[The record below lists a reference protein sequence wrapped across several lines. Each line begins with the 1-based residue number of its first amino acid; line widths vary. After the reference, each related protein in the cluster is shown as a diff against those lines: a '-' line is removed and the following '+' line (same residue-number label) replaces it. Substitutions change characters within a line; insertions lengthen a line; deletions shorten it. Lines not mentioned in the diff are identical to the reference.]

1 MAIFHVFPF
10 HPYSAYSLKDVDAI
24 GCRLAEG
31 WSLSA
36 SKTWK
41 DREVVASV
49 VEIWGPDG
57 LWHIFTKPSDQWL
70 VVRDDGTPFD
80 FFESELDLKVA
91 IQEMSNFVRNA
102 EYNMAAAG
110 K

>member
-1 MAIFHVFPF
+1 MAVCRIFPF
-10 HPYSAYSLKDVDAI
+10 HPYSAYSLKDIDAI
-24 GCRLAEG
+24 GCRLPDG

-41 DREVVASV
+41 DREVLVSV

-57 LWHIFTKPSDQWL
+57 LWHIFSKPSEQWL
-70 VVRDDGTPFD
+70 VVTDDGTPFD
-80 FFESELDLKVA
+80 FFESELDLQVA

-102 EYNMAAAG
+102 AYNMTAASE
-110 K
+110 

>member
-1 MAIFHVFPF
+1 MATCYIFPY
-10 HPYSAYSLKDVDAI
+10 HPYSALSLKDVDAI
-24 GCRLAEG
+24 GCRLPEG
-31 WSLSA
+31 WSISE

-41 DREVVASV
+41 DRQAIISL

-70 VVRDDGTPFD
+70 VVTDDGIPFD
-80 FFESELDLKVA
+80 FFESELDLQVA
-91 IQEMSNFVRNA
+91 VRELSNFVQNA
-102 EYNMAAAG
+102 AYDTAAD